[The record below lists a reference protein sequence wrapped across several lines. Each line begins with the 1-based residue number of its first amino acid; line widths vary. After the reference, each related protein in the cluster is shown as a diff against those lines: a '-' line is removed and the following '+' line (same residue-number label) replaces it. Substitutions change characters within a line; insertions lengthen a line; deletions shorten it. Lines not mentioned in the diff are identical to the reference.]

1 MNTMVWSHAGD
12 LLKEI
17 LLQNI
22 KHGFKLAED
31 ERSMLVDNKFPSLS
45 SRGHTNTTVQQQLP
59 VTQTW

>member
-1 MNTMVWSHAGD
+1 MCWVQRDNWNVSD

-31 ERSMLVDNKFPSLS
+31 ECSMLVDNKFSSLS
-45 SRGHTNTTVQQQLP
+45 SRWHTNATVQQQLP
-59 VTQTW
+59 VT